1 MTETS
6 STCSSRITRSR
17 TRSALSLRNS
27 RVSEKNLLS
36 ISKDSHFKPHF
47 SPNGTL
53 SSRRAN
59 RQPRENSL
67 KLRCF
72 PRNLALRSV
81 RFASIRPLAQ
91 AQADPTNGRWPKPVR
106 VCVSSRVEQFEPP
119 RRRAR
124 WRLRRQAPVR
134 EDALD
139 HRRLFDRSDDLQ
151 LAATHATLNIKVE
164 HAFEKARPSHASPR
178 VMRMIAIGR
187 VPGCRLRRN
196 ARNERRPAS

>member
-81 RFASIRPLAQ
+81 RFASIRTLARAQ
-91 AQADPTNGRWPKPVR
+91 AEPTHRLWPKPVR
-106 VCVSSRVEQFEPP
+106 VCVSSRVKQFEPP

-124 WRLRRQAPVR
+124 WRLSRQPQMR

-139 HRRLFDRSDDLQ
+139 HREQPVRLQFRP
-151 LAATHATLNIKVE
+151 AANSKTAPFSLNNVQ
-164 HAFEKARPSHASPR
+164 FLSRFASS
-178 VMRMIAIGR
+178 V
-187 VPGCRLRRN
+187 RRN
-196 ARNERRPAS
+196 DVLTIS